1 MQLFAASA
9 LASEGAT
16 AFSVEDAPAKA
27 AAVASPTPAP
37 ADGIDIPFTRFT
49 LPNGLTAVVHEDHKA
64 PVVAVS
70 IWYHVG
76 SGDEPAGKTGFAH
89 LFEHLMFSGSENR
102 KGTYFE
108 PFEQVGATDMNGT
121 TWFDRTNYFETVPTT
136 ALDMA

>member
-76 SGDEPAGKTGFAH
+76 SGD
-89 LFEHLMFSGSENR
+89 
-102 KGTYFE
+102 
-108 PFEQVGATDMNGT
+108 
-121 TWFDRTNYFETVPTT
+121 
-136 ALDMA
+136 